1 MSWSFSIGYLLG
13 SELRVHGTFLLL
25 LAWIG
30 TAAWAAGGP
39 TAALINVTFVI
50 ALFACVVA
58 HEFGHALM
66 ARRFGI
72 RTPDITLLPIGGMA
86 RLERIPEDPWQE
98 IWVAI
103 AGPAVNVVI
112 WAVLTLVF
120 GTSTSAAALAELDNT
135 AHGFFERLAAINLFL
150 VVFNLIPAFPM
161 DGGRVLRAVLATQI
175 NRVRAT
181 RIAASAGQMIAFLLG
196 FLGLTS
202 GNPLLLLI
210 AVFVFLAAMAESSDV
225 TLHDLVQGHSA
236 RDAMI
241 TSFETLPS
249 DASMRLAEAS
259 LLRTTQ
265 HEFPVVDADGR
276 LHGILTK
283 ATIVANAQLTDSR
296 TLVAEA
302 MDTDIPSV
310 QLTEPLGE
318 IFDALQSAGK
328 PAVAVTDP
336 KGNFV
341 GYVTRENIGEWML
354 VNQRHS
360 G

>member
-1 MSWSFSIGYLLG
+1 MSWSFSIGHLFG
-13 SELRVHGTFLLL
+13 SELRVHATFLLL

-30 TAAWAAGGP
+30 TAAWVSGGP
-39 TAALINVTFVI
+39 NAAIVNVAFVV

-86 RLERIPEDPWQE
+86 RLERIPEEPSQE

-112 WAVLTLVF
+112 WAVLTVVIGANGSATALV
-120 GTSTSAAALAELDNT
+120 ELDD
-135 AHGFFERLAAINLFL
+135 AGHGFFERLAAVNLFL

-161 DGGRVLRAVLATQI
+161 DGGRVLRAALAIRT

-181 RIAASAGQMIAFLLG
+181 RIAASAGQAFAFLFG
-196 FLGLTS
+196 FWGLTS

-210 AVFVFLAAMAESSDV
+210 AVFIFLAATAETSDV
-225 TLHDLVQGHSA
+225 TLHDLARGHFA
-236 RDAMI
+236 KDAMI
-241 TSFETLPS
+241 TAFETLPS
-249 DASMRLAEAS
+249 DASMGLAEAS

-265 HEFPVVDADGR
+265 HEFPVLDADGR
-276 LHGILTK
+276 FVGALTK
-283 ATIVANAQLTDSR
+283 AAIVANAQRTDGTKR
-296 TLVAEA
+296 VTDV

-310 QLTEPLGE
+310 ELTTALGE
-318 IFDALQSAGK
+318 AIDALQKSGK
-328 PAVAVTDP
+328 PAVAVSDRN
-336 KGNFV
+336 GNFL
-341 GYVTRENIGEWML
+341 GYVTRENIGEWMM
-354 VNQRHS
+354 VNQIHS